1 MVINNQGA
9 IGQGMLSGGTITG
22 SQNAAQQSAAYNAM
36 LQNAAIAPNPH
47 TITAATGWRDFGKDY
62 ERSRASVTINV
73 ERASNGYIIRAEGSS
88 VVAMTLEEVQQ
99 HVTAIVVSNL
109 VLDGVK

>member
-1 MVINNQGA
+1 MVINNQGMT
-9 IGQGMLSGGTITG
+9 GQGMLSGGIISG
-22 SQNAAQQSAAYNAM
+22 AQNAAQQNSIYNASM
-36 LQNAAIAPNPH
+36 QNAQILKS
-47 TITAATGWRDFGKDY
+47 GWADH

-88 VVAMTLEEVQQ
+88 TIAMTLEELQQ

>member
-9 IGQGMLSGGTITG
+9 IGQGMLSGGVITG
-22 SQNAAQQSAAYNAM
+22 SQNAAQQNAM
-36 LQNAAIAPNPH
+36 YNSMVQNASIASNPH
-47 TITAATGWRDFGKDY
+47 AITAATGWKDY

-88 VVAMTLEEVQQ
+88 TIAMTLEELQQ

>member
-9 IGQGMLSGGTITG
+9 IGQGMLSGTITG
-22 SQNAAQQSAAYNAM
+22 SQNAALQSAAYNAM
-36 LQNAAIAPNPH
+36 LQNANIASNPML
-47 TITAATGWRDFGKDY
+47 TQPSASWRDV
-62 ERSRASVTINV
+62 ERARASVSINV